1 MERVNSVRTNELL
14 FPARPTSRPPK
25 PRLLSLT
32 HAVRARKKWRHPTH
46 YNRKLVTN
54 CPPRA
59 LPLQQRRLAHSS
71 VAQALSARWRHRFD
85 LSPQTGEVLFTC
97 DFSDVNTNLVL
108 PIFPLSF
115 SRSLS
120 EQCRSSC
127 TDNYPDIVERRHSAF
142 SRF

>member
-1 MERVNSVRTNELL
+1 MMPYGTRELRRNSY
-14 FPARPTSRPPK
+14 FPPDGRPK

-32 HAVRARKKWRHPTH
+32 HTPPERQKEWRHPTH

-85 LSPQTGEVLFTC
+85 LSPQTG

-108 PIFPLSF
+108 PIFPLCF
-115 SRSLS
+115 GRSLS